1 MKDKSD
7 IMILP
12 ETGKE
17 SREKYRKN
25 RQKPIQTIRFW
36 IQVAVVLLCLW
47 IGVEFYHFVKYLETS
62 GLEGSAYRPPGVEG
76 FLPISSLMS
85 LYLFLISGDIHPAH
99 PAGLFILLAAIIVSF
114 VIGKSFCS
122 WLCPFGWLSEL
133 LGDIGERLF
142 KRKLKISKW
151 LDYPLRSLKYLLLTF
166 FVYSIFFLMTEA
178 SLRAF
183 LDSPYNIVADIKMY
197 YFFAD
202 ISRLAL
208 IIIAALFFLSIP
220 IRNFWCRYLCP
231 YGALLGVMSLLSPLK
246 IKRNGNTCI
255 DCTKCAKV
263 CPSFIKVDKI
273 NTVIS
278 DECTG
283 CLKCIDSCPV
293 ADTLELKPV
302 VGQFIFPKKYVAF
315 AVVSLFIF
323 IAGLGMFTGNWQN
336 TVKIDEYLHHQKYLH
351 SYGHPTGTKEMRDLN
366 EETEKLK
373 NNN

>member
-1 MKDKSD
+1 MHNRSD
-7 IMILP
+7 IKISSP
-12 ETGKE
+12 KGEISKK
-17 SREKYRKN
+17 KYRKN

-36 IQVAVVLLCLW
+36 IQVAFVLLCLW
-47 IGVEFYHFVKYLETS
+47 IGVEFYYFVNYLETA

-99 PAGLFILLAAIIVSF
+99 PAGLFILLAAIIISF

-133 LGDIGERLF
+133 LGDIGEKLF
-142 KRKLKISKW
+142 KRILKIPKW
-151 LDYPLRSLKYLLLTF
+151 LDYPLRSLKYLLLAF
-166 FVYSIFFLMTEA
+166 FGYSIFFLMTEA

-183 LDSPYNIVADIKMY
+183 LDSSYNIVADIKMY

-208 IIIAALFFLSIP
+208 IIIVALFFLSIP

-231 YGALLGVMSLLSPLK
+231 YGALLGMISLLSPFK
-246 IKRNGNTCI
+246 IKRNNNTCI

-278 DECTG
+278 DECTS

-302 VGQFIFPKKYVAF
+302 VGRFVFPKKYVAF

-323 IAGLGMFTGNWQN
+323 IIGLGMVTGNWQN
-336 TVKIDEYLHHQKYLH
+336 TVIIDEYLYHQKFLH
-351 SYGHPTGTKEMRDLN
+351 SYGHPTGTKEIRDLN
-366 EETEKLK
+366 EETDKSK

>member
-142 KRKLKISKW
+142 KRKLKISKL
-151 LDYPLRSLKYLLLTF
+151 LDYPLLSLKYLL
-166 FVYSIFFLMTEA
+166 
-178 SLRAF
+178 
-183 LDSPYNIVADIKMY
+183 
-197 YFFAD
+197 
-202 ISRLAL
+202 
-208 IIIAALFFLSIP
+208 
-220 IRNFWCRYLCP
+220 
-231 YGALLGVMSLLSPLK
+231 G
-246 IKRNGNTCI
+246 
-255 DCTKCAKV
+255 
-263 CPSFIKVDKI
+263 
-273 NTVIS
+273 
-278 DECTG
+278 
-283 CLKCIDSCPV
+283 
-293 ADTLELKPV
+293 
-302 VGQFIFPKKYVAF
+302 
-315 AVVSLFIF
+315 F
-323 IAGLGMFTGNWQN
+323 IARL
-336 TVKIDEYLHHQKYLH
+336 
-351 SYGHPTGTKEMRDLN
+351 S
-366 EETEKLK
+366 
-373 NNN
+373 